1 MDNNLKASVAES
13 LETLRLPSYE
23 EIPEIGL
30 YLEQT
35 VRYISECLSSL
46 SNVTIT
52 SNMVGNYVKQGLI
65 ESPQKKCYSRD
76 QIAYL
81 LFIAVAK
88 TVLSLEDVELLI
100 SIQKKSYD
108 SRTAYEYFVRE
119 FQNVMNFV
127 FGITD
132 KLEKVGKEQSDEKT
146 MLRNTI
152 FAVSYKIYLDK
163 CFDEIHRQMKGENS
177 REE

>member
-76 QIAYL
+76 
-81 LFIAVAK
+81 
-88 TVLSLEDVELLI
+88 
-100 SIQKKSYD
+100 
-108 SRTAYEYFVRE
+108 
-119 FQNVMNFV
+119 
-127 FGITD
+127 
-132 KLEKVGKEQSDEKT
+132 
-146 MLRNTI
+146 
-152 FAVSYKIYLDK
+152 
-163 CFDEIHRQMKGENS
+163 
-177 REE
+177 